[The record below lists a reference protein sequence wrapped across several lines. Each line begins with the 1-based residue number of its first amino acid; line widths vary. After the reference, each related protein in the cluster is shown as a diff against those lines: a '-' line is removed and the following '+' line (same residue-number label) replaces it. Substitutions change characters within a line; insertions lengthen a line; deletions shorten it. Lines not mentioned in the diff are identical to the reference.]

1 MVQDKGWC
9 VIKIIEP
16 SPDLWA
22 NRVEKFYAMRT
33 KDTSPPDRV
42 QENLTNEEAVGL
54 MKLLRTTQGELK

>member
-1 MVQDKGWC
+1 MEEDRSWC

-16 SPDLWA
+16 RADLWA